1 MNRPIEHIHD
11 KRGLFIPIWLQ
22 KRTDI
27 QWGDKAIISLVIA
40 LQDNEYHRCYASQR
54 VMGSMVGMSRKAVN
68 LAIARLCK
76 DDGSRKGKKEPY
88 YKYQLLDK
96 RCLRL
101 RGKDMTTY
109 QAVIEKGSPLWM
121 IREHSEGRA
130 GYDDVR
136 TRIIPQ
142 FIPKKNTVAF
152 PKRAKK

>member
-1 MNRPIEHIHD
+1 MNKPIEHIHD

-22 KRTDI
+22 KRADI
-27 QWGDKAIISLVIA
+27 QWIDKALLSLIIT
-40 LQDNEYHRCYASQR
+40 LQKNEYHRCYATQR
-54 VMGSMVGMSRKAVN
+54 TIGNMIGISRKAVS

-76 DDGSRKGKKEPY
+76 DDGSRKGKKAPY

-96 RCLRL
+96 RILIL
-101 RGKDMTTY
+101 RGKDMTSY
-109 QAVIEKGSPLWM
+109 QAIIEKGSPLWM

-136 TRIIPQ
+136 TRVIPE
-142 FIPKKNTVAF
+142 FTPKKNTVSF